1 MRTTLLSAA
10 ALSVAALTL
19 TQLPPAT
26 ADGIGV
32 SDPADL
38 HHGVDLRSVV
48 VDHKANNLVVTT
60 THTNLRETFRSGSGG
75 AVFIDTDP
83 ADPGPE
89 YVVVGGYFVG
99 TDYSLL
105 HTDGFAGSTWGDP
118 VEGSYRMT
126 VDYDKE
132 RVRTRISRETLG
144 SPEQVRVAVRVA
156 GTRTDGSS
164 TRRDWLGAPRS
175 FTEWVAAD

>member
-1 MRTTLLSAA
+1 MLMSAA
-10 ALSVAALTL
+10 ALSAAALTL
-19 TQLPPAT
+19 TQLAPAT

-32 SDPADL
+32 ADPADL

-132 RVRTRISRETLG
+132 QVRTRISRAALS

-164 TRRDWLGAPRS
+164 TRRDWLGDPRS

>member
-1 MRTTLLSAA
+1 MLMSATALSA
-10 ALSVAALTL
+10 AALTL
-19 TQLPPAT
+19 TQLAPAT

-32 SDPADL
+32 ADPADL

-132 RVRTRISRETLG
+132 QVRTRISRAALG

-156 GTRTDGSS
+156 GTRTDGSN

>member
-10 ALSVAALTL
+10 ALSVATLTL
-19 TQLPPAT
+19 TQLSPAA

-32 SDPADL
+32 SDPVDL
-38 HHGVDLRSVV
+38 QHGVDLRSMV
-48 VDHKANNLVVTT
+48 VDHKADNLVVTT

-83 ADPGPE
+83 ADAGPE
-89 YVVVGGYFVG
+89 FVLVGCYFVG
-99 TDYSLL
+99 TDYALL
-105 HTDGFAGSTWGDP
+105 HTDGFADSTWGRR
-118 VEGSYRMT
+118 VNGSYRMT
-126 VDYDKE
+126 VDYDRE
-132 RVRTRISRETLG
+132 RVRTRISRAAIG

-164 TRRDWLGAPRS
+164 TPRDWLGEPRS
-175 FTEWVAAD
+175 FTDWVAAD